1 LDPNWTQPLIFGH
14 LTHPWPVLLVVGL
27 PEQAETAVERHL
39 ERFPQDQDREMTV
52 IITGVPRADDDRGV
66 TFCA

>member
-1 LDPNWTQPLIFGH
+1 
-14 LTHPWPVLLVVGL
+14 VLLVVGL